1 MAVQGET
8 TVKISRRTVL
18 KGAGALVAAPA
29 VLRVSKSFAASEPV
43 RIGFVTPQTGPL
55 AFFGEP
61 DPFILK
67 RFEKQIAQGITV
79 KGETRPVEFVIKDSQ
94 SNPNRASEVASQLIL
109 DDGVDM
115 LIAAGGPDTV
125 NPVADQAEV
134 NGVPMVANSCP
145 WQPFVFGRNSTP
157 DKGFDWTYLFAFG
170 LEDVIAAYLALWG
183 TVETN
188 RKVGMMFANDA
199 DGNAWGNKDFGFPA
213 ALAKAG
219 YEAVDAGRYTPMA
232 DDFTAQIA
240 AFKKAEVDIVVAT
253 MVPPEFFAFWTQ
265 GAQQGFKP
273 KVASIGKT
281 LLLPKTLE
289 TIGAIGN
296 GLSAE
301 VSWHRNFPFTSKLT
315 GETAVS
321 LTDAWQK
328 ETGRQW
334 IQLLG
339 SKHALFEIALD
350 VLSRSGDAKDRDA
363 VVEAIKTTDHETLS
377 GKVTW
382 QGSRIKNVTKMPMV
396 GGQWIRNSDKFDLL
410 IRANPTDQPIPVSGG
425 LVPL

>member
-1 MAVQGET
+1 MHNPFRKVLP
-8 TVKISRRTVL
+8 RRTFL
-18 KGAGALVAAPA
+18 AGLTATLAAPA
-29 VLRVSKSFAASEPV
+29 VLRVSKSFASSEPV

-67 RFEKQIAQGITV
+67 RFEKLIAAGIATKDV
-79 KGETRPVEFVIKDSQ
+79 TRPVEFVIKDSQ
-94 SNPNRASEVASQLIL
+94 SSANRASEVASQLIL
-109 DDGVDM
+109 DDNVDL

-157 DKGFDWTYLFAFG
+157 EKGFDWSWLFAFG
-170 LEDVIAAYLALWG
+170 LEDVIAAYLALWQ
-183 TVETN
+183 TIETN
-188 RKVGMMFANDA
+188 KKVGMMFANDA
-199 DGNAWGNKDFGFPA
+199 DGNAWGNAEFGFPA

-219 YEAVDAGRYTPMA
+219 YQGVDAGRYTPMA
-232 DDFTAQIA
+232 DDFTAQIT
-240 AFKKAEVDIVVAT
+240 AFKKAGVDIVVAT

-265 GAQQGFKP
+265 AAQQGFKP

-281 LLLPKTLE
+281 LLLPKTLQ
-289 TIGAIGN
+289 TIGGIGN

-301 VSWHRNFPFTSKLT
+301 VSWHRTYPYRSAAT
-315 GETAVS
+315 GETPES
-321 LTDAWQK
+321 LCSAWEQ

-350 VLSRSGDAKDRDA
+350 VLARSGDPSDRDA
-363 VVEAIKTTDHETLS
+363 VVGAIKATDHETVA
-377 GKVTW
+377 GRVKW
-382 QGSRIKNVTKMPMV
+382 EGSPIKNVTKMPIV
-396 GGQWIRNSDKFDLL
+396 GGQWMKSGDKFELI
-410 IRANPTDQPIPVSGG
+410 IRANPTKEPIAASGG
-425 LVPL
+425 LVAL

>member
-1 MAVQGET
+1 MHSLKRT
-8 TVKISRRTVL
+8 TPRISRRL
-18 KGAGALVAAPA
+18 FLAGSAALAAPA
-29 VLRVSKSFAASEPV
+29 VLRVSKSFAASTPV
-43 RIGFVTPQTGPL
+43 RIGLVTPQTGPL

-61 DPFILK
+61 DAFILK
-67 RFEKQIAQGITV
+67 RFETQIAAGMSV

-94 SNPNRASEVASQLIL
+94 SSANRASEVASQLIL
-109 DDGVDM
+109 DDNVDL

-145 WQPFVFGRNSTP
+145 WQPFVMGRNSTP

-170 LEDVIAAYLALWG
+170 LEDVIAAYMALWG
-183 TVETN
+183 TIETN

-199 DGNAWGNKDFGFPA
+199 DGNAWGNEKFGFPA

-219 YEAVDAGRYTPMA
+219 YEGVDAGRYTPMA
-232 DDFTAQIA
+232 DDFTAQIT
-240 AFKKAEVDIVVAT
+240 AFKNAGVDIVVAT
-253 MVPPEFFAFWTQ
+253 MIPPEFFAFWTQ
-265 GAQQGFKP
+265 AAQQGFKP

-289 TIGAIGN
+289 TIGAIGS

-301 VSWHRNFPFTSKLT
+301 VSWHRDFPFTSALT
-315 GETAVS
+315 GETAPS
-321 LTDAWQK
+321 LCDAWEK

-334 IQLLG
+334 IQLIG

-350 VLSRSGDAKDRDA
+350 VLARAGDATDRDA
-363 VVEAIKTTDHETLS
+363 VIESIMATDHETLS
-377 GKVTW
+377 GRVRW
-382 QGSRIKNVTKMPMV
+382 QGSPIKNVTKMAMV
-396 GGQWIRNSDKFDLL
+396 GGQWIKSGDRFDLK
-410 IRANPTDQPIPVSGG
+410 IRANPTDQPIPTSGG
-425 LVPL
+425 LSAL